1 MPHLIWSRVAL
12 RDVQR
17 IYRFLARKDPQV
29 AMRAIAA
36 IRRGVS
42 PLTDFPDM
50 GRLAGKLGPGV
61 RRWVVQFG
69 NEGYVIMYKVDATAV
84 TLLSLRHQKESG
96 P

>member
-29 AMRAIAA
+29 AMRAIEA

-42 PLTDFPDM
+42 PLAAFPDM
-50 GRLAGKLGPGV
+50 GRPVSKLGPGV